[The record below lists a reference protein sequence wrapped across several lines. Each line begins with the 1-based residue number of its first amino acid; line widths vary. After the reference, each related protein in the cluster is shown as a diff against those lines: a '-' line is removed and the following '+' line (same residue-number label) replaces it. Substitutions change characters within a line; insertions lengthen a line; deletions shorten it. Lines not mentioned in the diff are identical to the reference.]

1 MVPVDQTEHPSND
14 GFFQDIRSDLVAVLV
29 IVAGILV
36 ISAVTAAIAWT
47 SARFGIWPQLHA
59 VTYFVLAL
67 SAAVLFVTSV
77 ITHIRDDFRAGA
89 YLLAFWAVV
98 LVGMLAMLWTFD

>member
-14 GFFQDIRSDLVAVLV
+14 GLFRDIRSDFTAALV
-29 IVAGILV
+29 IVAGILL

-47 SARFGIWPQLHA
+47 SARFEFWPQLHA

-98 LVGMLAMLWTFD
+98 LVGMLAMLWIFD